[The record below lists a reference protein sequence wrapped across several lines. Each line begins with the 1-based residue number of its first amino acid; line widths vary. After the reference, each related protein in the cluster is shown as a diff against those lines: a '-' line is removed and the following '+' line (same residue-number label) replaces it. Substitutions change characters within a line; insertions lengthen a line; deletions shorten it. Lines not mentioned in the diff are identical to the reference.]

1 MASIWI
7 CSQNHHVWHNLVIIL
22 FQKWRNLT
30 IVAKKWYIRN
40 WMLQFKI
47 YESTHKTT
55 MFGIKNYLPKMAETS
70 TLFPIVAKV
79 AHRDRRGMRRST
91 NGMRIE
97 REETETES
105 VRDVTSK
112 WSTNK
117 RNRNRAQ
124 TEWGERDGAGTEWGK
139 EWKNPHDNSIL
150 TLYMTMLQFWV
161 HSKCAKV

>member
-1 MASIWI
+1 
-7 CSQNHHVWHNLVIIL
+7 
-22 FQKWRNLT
+22 
-30 IVAKKWYIRN
+30 
-40 WMLQFKI
+40 
-47 YESTHKTT
+47 

-79 AHRDRRGMRRST
+79 AHRDRRGMRWST

-105 VRDVTSK
+105 VRDGTSK

-124 TEWGERDGAGTEWGK
+124 TE
-139 EWKNPHDNSIL
+139 
-150 TLYMTMLQFWV
+150 
-161 HSKCAKV
+161 